1 MNSPATS
8 ISICPVHC
16 SRQLSRCGVSSC
28 SVRSHVEL
36 VVRLIGLKVF
46 SRSSTASC
54 VRQSMVSWT
63 GPATPSISGDCTVFH
78 CPACKPSAQAARA
91 SKNNSSVAPAPARLQ
106 QEVVCRSTSFPKQKL
121 ILRMC
126 CPLLLQGK
134 RECGRRSSTA
144 ICDERTHAPQHWGA
158 IRSPRPRARAGW
170 VEY

>member
-1 MNSPATS
+1 MKMNSPATS

-16 SRQLSRCGVSSC
+16 SRHLSCCGVSSC

-91 SKNNSSVAPAPARLQ
+91 SKNNSIVAPAPARLQ
-106 QEVVCRSTSFPKQKL
+106 QEVGCRSTSFPKQKL

-134 RECGRRSSTA
+134 RECGRRSSPA
-144 ICDERTHAPQHWGA
+144 ICDERSHAPQHWG
-158 IRSPRPRARAGW
+158 
-170 VEY
+170 